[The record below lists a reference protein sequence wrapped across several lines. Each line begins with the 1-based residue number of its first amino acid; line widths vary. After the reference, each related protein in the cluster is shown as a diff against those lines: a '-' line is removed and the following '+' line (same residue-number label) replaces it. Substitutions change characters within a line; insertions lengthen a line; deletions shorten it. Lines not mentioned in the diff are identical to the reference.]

1 MKSVAPKRKITN
13 TGTKKVIG
21 KFPSLKMSTTI
32 WWESQLERDYIYLL
46 EIDPDVLSYCEQ
58 PFTMTYPSQGK
69 LKRYTPDFLVTRSQ
83 SQQIVEVKPERLAH
97 AEKNLQLWRQIAPI
111 AIANNREFFVVTE
124 KMIRV
129 QPRLN
134 NIKLLYKYAK
144 VPLSFNNYLDCL
156 EYFQNNKSLSLI
168 NAEQHLRALGI
179 SRSLLLRLLWSGVLV
194 TDLMTPINSE
204 SLIQLCK
211 GNCNWERLLVP

>member
-1 MKSVAPKRKITN
+1 
-13 TGTKKVIG
+13 
-21 KFPSLKMSTTI
+21 
-32 WWESQLERDYIYLL
+32 
-46 EIDPDVLSYCEQ
+46 
-58 PFTMTYPSQGK
+58 
-69 LKRYTPDFLVTRSQ
+69 
-83 SQQIVEVKPERLAH
+83 
-97 AEKNLQLWRQIAPI
+97 
-111 AIANNREFFVVTE
+111 VVTE

-144 VPLSFNNYLDCL
+144 VPLSFSNYLGCL
-156 EYFQNNKSLSLI
+156 KCFQNTKSLSLI
-168 NAEQHLRALGI
+168 NAEQHLRALEI